1 VQRTAV
7 LVRRTAVPVQHT
19 AQDELQCIAQDELQ
33 RTAQDEMQRTAQD
46 ELQRTAQNEL
56 QCTAQNELQRTA
68 QDKLQHVAQDKLQ
81 HTALL
86 FLCSALLFLYS
97 DSHAAQLYARTTYL
111 SVFKSRGLF
120 RLWSPISLRGVAA
133 VQLWPCPAIM
143 PA

>member
-1 VQRTAV
+1 MQRTAV

-86 FLCSALLFLYS
+86 FLYS